1 GVLNG
6 LGGSFLYFTSLMILA
21 QYFHRKRGITAG
33 IAASGAGVGAS
44 SLAPLIRYMLAE
56 LGFPWTTRILGGCM
70 AVCLSLAVFFLRP
83 YNGAPPVISP
93 SSHNNSRNPVAVAPG
108 EQPLPLPRT
117 AGSSP
122 IPGGLDF
129 TLFRCPSFALIIA
142 ATNLATL
149 VYLVPLFLISSY
161 ITTVVGGTAAQ
172 GAAVFSVCSAVAIL
186 SRVLFGLLADRY
198 GVLNTAVLCCLL
210 SGLSALCLWGGPAP
224 KTFAV
229 TMVFMVCYGIFAGSA
244 IVLLPVAATKAVGA
258 DKISS
263 AVGFVC
269 FSHTIGYL
277 LGTPLAQ
284 SMIRAQ
290 AGGYAGAIVF
300 VGVGNLVCGGVLVL
314 ARVSVNRKLRAV
326 L

>member
-1 GVLNG
+1 
-6 LGGSFLYFTSLMILA
+6 MILS
-21 QYFHRKRGITAG
+21 QYFYRKRSVAAG

-44 SLAPLIRYMLAE
+44 SLAPLTRFMLAE

-70 AVCLSLAVFFLRP
+70 AVCLSLAVLCLRP
-83 YNGAPPVISP
+83 YNGSNSSSSVMTSP
-93 SSHNNSRNPVAVAPG
+93 GRNNSRNTVAVAPE
-108 EQPLPLPRT
+108 EQPPPPPGPRT
-117 AGSSP
+117 SVPSP
-122 IPGGLDF
+122 MSGGLDF
-129 TLFRCPSFALIIA
+129 ALFRRPDFALIIA

-149 VYLVPLFLISSY
+149 VYLVPLFLISNY

-172 GAAVFSVCSAVAIL
+172 GAAVIGICSAVAIL

-198 GVLNTAVLCCLL
+198 GVLNTSVVCCLF

-224 KTFAV
+224 KTVAV
-229 TMVFMVCYGIFAGSA
+229 TTVFMVFYGVFAGSA

-277 LGTPLAQ
+277 FGTPLAQ

-290 AGGYAGAIVF
+290 GGYAGAIVF
-300 VGVGNLVCGGVLVL
+300 VGVGNMVCGGVLFL
-314 ARVSVNRKLRAV
+314 ARVSVNRKMRAV